1 MMLAGDIGGTKTD
14 LAVFDLDHDAITPTV
29 QREFPSGAYPD
40 LQSMVREFLGSLQV
54 TVDRAC
60 FAVAGPV
67 VEGEAHVTNLPWV
80 LRDHA
85 LARELGFNAVYLLND
100 LEAIAWAVPA
110 LDQTSLQTLKPGD
123 VIENGTIG
131 VIAPGTGLG
140 EAFLTWD
147 GQRYRAHASEGGH
160 ADFAPTTPEQVGLLE
175 YLWGSYAHVSYET
188 VCSGI
193 GIPHLYRYLKQS
205 GRFTESADEAQQLHV
220 ARDETPVI
228 VGAALRADNPS
239 PLCRAAV
246 ELFVSILAAE
256 AGNLAV
262 KVLATGGIYLAGGLP
277 LHVLPLL
284 HTGHFVE
291 VFESKGR
298 FSHLLADVPIH
309 VVLRRTALAG
319 AARYA
324 LDVMKDEGQASAQ
337 YVGARRES
345 RSARC

>member
-1 MMLAGDIGGTKTD
+1 MLLAGDIGGTKTD
-14 LAVFDLDHDAITPTV
+14 LAVFDLEHDAMTPIV
-29 QREFPSGAYPD
+29 QREFPSAGYPD
-40 LQSMVREFLGSLQV
+40 LQSMVREFLGSV
-54 TVDRAC
+54 HVSVDRAC

-80 LRDHA
+80 LRDQA
-85 LARELGFNAVYLLND
+85 MARELGFEAVYLLND

-110 LDQTSLQTLKPGD
+110 LEQSSLQTLKHGEVVED
-123 VIENGTIG
+123 GSIG

-147 GQRYRAHASEGGH
+147 GERYRAHASEGGH

-175 YLWGSYAHVSYET
+175 YLWETYDHVSYET

-193 GIPHLYRYLKQS
+193 GIPHLYRYLNRS
-205 GRFTESADEAQQLHV
+205 GRFAEDPEVEKQLQA
-220 ARDETPVI
+220 ARDETPII
-228 VGAALRADNPS
+228 VGAALRSEYPS
-239 PLCRAAV
+239 PLCRATVAM
-246 ELFVSILAAE
+246 FVSILAAE

-284 HTGHFVE
+284 NTDHFVD
-291 VFESKGR
+291 VFKSKGR

-309 VVLRRTALAG
+309 VVLHRTALTG

-324 LDVMKDEGQASAQ
+324 LDVMQHDGQAPANHA
-337 YVGARRES
+337 GAAMES
-345 RSARC
+345 GSARS